1 MKYLPL
7 NQSIL
12 NTDSKY
18 SFIFNDSNDLKL
30 DFFKYW
36 DVYGS
41 VKVSAY
47 RQYEYQLKILFRQ
60 YMNNDIKID
69 WNY

>member
-12 NTDSKY
+12 NADSKY
-18 SFIFNDSNDLKL
+18 SSIFNDSNDLKL
-30 DFFKYW
+30 DFVKYW
-36 DVYGS
+36 DVYDS

-47 RQYEYQLKILFRQ
+47 QQYKFKILFRQ